1 MSYNL
6 TFSFTTLQELNEFIE
21 DQNSIEHM
29 KQKKSKKTVDD
40 KRGSK
45 TKDLHQKAKQYQ
57 SENDNIPY
65 KEALRE
71 VGRLIKESKMKT
83 PEEII

>member
-71 VGRLIKESKMKT
+71 VGRLIKESKMNLNKEDT
-83 PEEII
+83 